1 MPTGLYLDY
10 ARLGLMPPRAS
21 RAHQDFARL
30 VGREGASAAVM
41 DLLRGG
47 FDNWPRGLRCRYPD
61 LGDWRGIGPFLQAL
75 RVLSG
80 APEPAEVLVSSHS
93 APLVRLAAHLLC
105 RTCRVILHTDLEW
118 PPYLNI
124 LRAEAGRQGRRMVE
138 VPVRQLLLA
147 DRANRADLIDQLG
160 QDARRYGADGL
171 FLTEIT
177 SDGIRMPLA
186 PLAASLSNSGA
197 PRFVVVDAAQVL
209 GHVPLDVRSGPGD
222 LYLGGC
228 HKWVGSGF
236 PLSVAVAPRRRT
248 RELVRDAAESL
259 LDEDRIDDPLLR
271 FTRWLS
277 ADHLGPGGDT
287 VNLGPLF
294 PAAAAVCAELGHA
307 DSAALRFTR
316 RLEHRRALSQVAHEA
331 GWEAITPHPDHQSG
345 ILLVRTARRET
356 RDATPDLLQ
365 SSFRNRGV
373 TLTGYP
379 GGIIRA
385 SLPGFCCAGDWT
397 DEARAA
403 FRLVRLDLEG
413 KGGRAVAPRS
423 RTNGLDGGE
432 GRFAA
437 RMRPL
442 TQPGAGS

>member
-21 RAHQDFARL
+21 HAHHDFVRL
-30 VGREGASAAVM
+30 VGHEGASAAVM

-47 FDNWPRGLRCRYPD
+47 FDDWPRGLRCRYPD

-93 APLVRLAAHLLC
+93 APLMRLAAHLLC

-118 PPYLNI
+118 PPYLDI
-124 LRAEAGRQGRRMVE
+124 LRAEAGRQARRLVE

-147 DRANRADLIDQLG
+147 DQANRADLIDRLG
-160 QDARRYGADGL
+160 RATRRSCADGL

-209 GHVPLDVRSGPGD
+209 GHMPLDVKSGPGD

-228 HKWVGSGF
+228 HKWIGSGF
-236 PLSVAVAPRRRT
+236 PLSFAVAPRRRT

-259 LDEDRIDDPLLR
+259 LDEDRLDDPLLR

-277 ADHLGPGGDT
+277 THRLGPAGDT

-294 PAAAAVCAELGHA
+294 PAAAAVCEELGHA
-307 DSAALRFTR
+307 DSAAMRFTQ
-316 RLEHRRALSQVAHEA
+316 RLDHKRALSHIAHEA
-331 GWEAITPHPDHQSG
+331 GWETITPHSDHQSG
-345 ILLVRTARRET
+345 ILLVRTARQET
-356 RDATPDLLQ
+356 RGATPDLIQ
-365 SSFRNRGV
+365 RSFRNRGV

-379 GGIIRA
+379 GGIVRA
-385 SLPGFCCAGDWT
+385 SLSGIRCTGDWT
-397 DEARAA
+397 DVARAA
-403 FRLVRLDLEG
+403 FRHVRLNLEG
-413 KGGRAVAPRS
+413 NRGQIVSMSAQIRCP
-423 RTNGLDGGE
+423 
-432 GRFAA
+432 
-437 RMRPL
+437 
-442 TQPGAGS
+442 PGY